1 MLTRWSDFDRI
12 LGWPD
17 YRSTLGTMEQF
28 RRQLGRL
35 FEEWE
40 SPTSYGVTTWPR
52 TNLYDAGNE
61 LIVTAE
67 VPGMTNQDVEVTV
80 HQNILTL
87 TGKRE
92 EKGPEGYSVHR
103 QERVPIQ
110 FQRSFS
116 LPTKVDMEKT
126 SAEVKD
132 GILTIHMAKAPEAK
146 PRQITVQAK

>member
-12 LGWPD
+12 LGWPN
-17 YRSTLGTMEQF
+17 YRSTFSTVEQF

-35 FEEWE
+35 FDEWE
-40 SPTSYGVTTWPR
+40 SPVHYGMTTWPR

-67 VPGMTNQDVEVTV
+67 VPGMTSKDVEVTV

-87 TGKRE
+87 SGKRV
-92 EKGPEGYSVHR
+92 EKAPEGYSVHR
-103 QERVPIQ
+103 QERVPIE
-110 FQRSFS
+110 FQRTFS

-132 GILTIHMAKAPEAK
+132 GILSIRMAKAPEAT

>member
-17 YRSTLGTMEQF
+17 YRSTMGTMEQF

-40 SPTSYGVTTWPR
+40 APTGVCLAGCPR
-52 TNLYDAGNE
+52 TNLVDAGNE

-67 VPGMTNQDVEVTV
+67 VPGMTAKDVEVTV

-87 TGKRE
+87 TGRRE
-92 EKGPEGYSVHR
+92 EHVPDGYTVHR
-103 QERVPIQ
+103 QERIPMS
-110 FQRSFS
+110 FQRTFS
-116 LPTKVDMEKT
+116 LPTRVDMEKT

-132 GILTIHMAKAPEAK
+132 GILTVHMAKAAEAQ

>member
-17 YRSTLGTMEQF
+17 YRSTLGTMDQF
-28 RRQLGRL
+28 RRQLGKL

-40 SPTSYGVTTWPR
+40 SPAPFGVTTWPR

-61 LIVTAE
+61 LVVTAE
-67 VPGMTNQDVEVTV
+67 VPGMTNKDVEVTV

-92 EKGPEGYSVHR
+92 EKVPEGYSVHR
-103 QERVPIQ
+103 QERVPIE
-110 FQRSFS
+110 FQRTFS
-116 LPTKVDMEKT
+116 LPSKVDMEKT

-132 GILTIHMAKAPEAK
+132 GILTIKMAKAPEAT
-146 PRQITVQAK
+146 PRQITVQAR

>member
-40 SPTSYGVTTWPR
+40 TPTGYSATGWPR

-67 VPGMTNQDVEVTV
+67 VPGMTNKDVEVTV

-92 EKGPEGYSVHR
+92 EHIPEGYSVHR
-103 QERVPIQ
+103 QERMPIQ
-110 FQRSFS
+110 FQRTFS
-116 LPTKVDMEKT
+116 LPTRVDMEKT

-132 GILTIHMAKAPEAK
+132 GILTVHMAKAAEAQ

>member
-17 YRSTLGTMEQF
+17 YRSTWGAMEQF

-40 SPTSYGVTTWPR
+40 SPSSYSVAGWPR

-67 VPGMTNQDVEVTV
+67 VPGMTSKDVEVTA

-92 EKGPEGYSVHR
+92 EHIPEGYSVHR
-103 QERVPIQ
+103 QERMPIQ
-110 FQRSFS
+110 FQRTFS
-116 LPTKVDMEKT
+116 LPTRVDMEKT

-132 GILTIHMAKAPEAK
+132 GILTVRMAKAAEAQ